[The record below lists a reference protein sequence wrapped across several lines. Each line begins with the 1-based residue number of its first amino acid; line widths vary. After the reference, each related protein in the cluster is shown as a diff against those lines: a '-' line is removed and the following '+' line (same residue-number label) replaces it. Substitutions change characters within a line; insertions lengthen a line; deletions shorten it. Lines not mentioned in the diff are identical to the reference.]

1 MDQPKTLKVISLQP
15 SVVVLNKAE
24 YSSTDSQTEEIIV
37 APFFL
42 DEDKV
47 IEDISEL
54 VGTVYK
60 KFSEACESYNLNWE
74 AELELG
80 LEFGVKF
87 SARLKISPNKL
98 HGH

>member
-1 MDQPKTLKVISLQP
+1 MDQPKTLKVISVQP

-24 YSSTDSQTEEIIV
+24 HSSTESQTEEIIV

-47 IEDISEL
+47 IDDISEL
-54 VGTVYK
+54 VGTVYQ
-60 KFSEACESYNLNWE
+60 KFSEACESHDLNWE

-87 SARLKISPNKL
+87 SARLKISPKKIQ
-98 HGH
+98 GH